1 MVLDRLDR
9 AGATLIAL
17 PHTGYSTRLS
27 QSSLPIVRDF
37 ADLVGAM
44 PDRRRMMVPT
54 PRMVSEMEEALGWV
68 QLIPADKAVLRRI
81 VGSRSLCR
89 PATMRPLYSW
99 RAIAGMVGASH
110 EAVRAWHAQG
120 VDLIVAA
127 LNRTGLCERAGGA
140 IGPGPGLIRRQLERQ
155 DLQRARPG
163 RRAGTF
169 EDA

>member
-1 MVLDRLDR
+1 MAQRAPPVDHPWTAEMVLDRLDR

-89 PATMRPLYSW
+89 P
-99 RAIAGMVGASH
+99 G
-110 EAVRAWHAQG
+110 
-120 VDLIVAA
+120 
-127 LNRTGLCERAGGA
+127 
-140 IGPGPGLIRRQLERQ
+140 GPGRPAGPAPG
-155 DLQRARPG
+155 G
-163 RRAGTF
+163 G
-169 EDA
+169 